1 MHKIYGINNTLDASI
16 FITMSLIGYL
26 VVQGLY
32 QVYIELTTRAHSKAA
47 LNINTYT
54 LGFNRLYE
62 GGTNAS

>member
-1 MHKIYGINNTLDASI
+1 
-16 FITMSLIGYL
+16 MSLIGYL